1 MKDLIIGCTTNYDW
15 SKLKYW
21 VNSINKS
28 GFKGEKV
35 MVAFNI
41 DYETIKRLSGAGFQ
55 VILPGKSN
63 DTTQRYEYQSSLPVH
78 VERFVHIYNY
88 LQSHDTYRFVI
99 TTDVKDVSLAWN
111 CQVLS

>member
-99 TTDVKDVSLAWN
+99 TTDVKDVIFQDDPTR
-111 CQVLS
+111 C